1 MNSSPTRFIAA
12 AVLTATMALPLAAAA
27 QQAPP
32 APPAGGPVQRNHHG
46 HGGHYGRALRHLHLS
61 DAQRQQIRTAMT
73 QMRQNNQNVDP
84 QTRRANVK
92 QLRAQI
98 DAILTPDQRTRLHNE
113 LRHGHR
119 NNGAAPA
126 APPAPQ
132 G

>member
-46 HGGHYGRALRHLHLS
+46 HGGHYGRALRPLHLS
-61 DAQRQQIRTAMT
+61 DAQRQQ
-73 QMRQNNQNVDP
+73 
-84 QTRRANVK
+84 TRRANVR

>member
-1 MNSSPTRFIAA
+1 
-12 AVLTATMALPLAAAA
+12 
-27 QQAPP
+27 
-32 APPAGGPVQRNHHG
+32 
-46 HGGHYGRALRHLHLS
+46 LS
-61 DAQRQQIRTAMT
+61 DAQRQQIKTAMT

-119 NNGAAPA
+119 NNNGAAPA